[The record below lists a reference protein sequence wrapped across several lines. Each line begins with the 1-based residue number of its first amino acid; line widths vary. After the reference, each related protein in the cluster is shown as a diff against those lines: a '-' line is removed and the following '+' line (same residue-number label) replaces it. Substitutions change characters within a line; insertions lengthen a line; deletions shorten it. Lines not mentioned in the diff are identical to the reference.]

1 MNLIPKK
8 VCITTLGC
16 DKNRA
21 DSEVLAG
28 YLQRVGCQMIDNDAE
43 ADIIIVN
50 TCGFI
55 NHARQE
61 SINAITE
68 KLQYKPHAQ
77 LVVCGCIVPN
87 NREELKAILHV
98 L

>member
-1 MNLIPKK
+1 MNLQPKK
-8 VCITTLGC
+8 ICITTLGC

-28 YLQRVGCQMIDNDAE
+28 YLQRAGCQLIDNDDD

-55 NHARQE
+55 NSAREE
-61 SINAITE
+61 SINAITA
-68 KLQYKPHAQ
+68 KLPHKSHAQ
-77 LVVCGCIVPN
+77 LVVCGWIVPN
-87 NREELKAILHV
+87 NQQAWKEGLP
-98 L
+98 